1 MTPTMYTKQLR
12 GSACRADLRDNGID
26 LEQLDPG
33 VAREF
38 IRQNLD
44 YFQLMLGYDAR
55 EREVYALVGIPPG
68 RPVIPHGHERQQRP
82 VRGPR
87 V

>member
-1 MTPTMYTKQLR
+1 MMPNMHTKLLR

-26 LEQLDPG
+26 LEQVDPA
-33 VAREF
+33 VAGEF

-55 EREVYALVGIPPG
+55 EREVYALVGPAGARHG
-68 RPVIPHGHERQQRP
+68 RQRST
-82 VRGPR
+82 VREPSA
-87 V
+87 